1 MKRVR
6 MRFTSFVRVVT
17 STSLAPPPP
26 PGFGPTCIKL
36 WGYHLCRPCRDPSE
50 EEQVRGVA
58 PSRFFDV
65 TAPCRLKSL
74 TADSAL
80 FGHGVFEP

>member
-6 MRFTSFVRVVT
+6 MRFTSFVRVVLHLHHRLRQG
-17 STSLAPPPP
+17 SGLRASN
-26 PGFGPTCIKL
+26 FGGIISVGHAEILVKKSK
-36 WGYHLCRPCRDPSE
+36 Y
-50 EEQVRGVA
+50 GVFA